1 MKAIPIIA
9 AVLAVLN
16 LLSFCLM
23 AYDKRLAKTGRRR
36 VPEKVVGMLSQ
47 AFMVLLLCLM
57 AFLIYRDSARMWR
70 IHRHTAKISQ
80 ARQGGKADSPA
91 ADADKGADADK
102 EPYKGAEGR

>member
-1 MKAIPIIA
+1 MENINLAI
-9 AVLAVLN
+9 LN
-16 LLSFCLM
+16 LLPIPVLDGGLILFALI
-23 AYDKRLAKTGRRR
+23 ALVFRRR

-102 EPYKGAEGR
+102 EPDKGAEGR